1 MSVIELSNNDLITE
15 LRRLRMHL
23 AVTSNERTIMILTE
37 AENRLTGS
45 SNELPAKF
53 PKKKFTKLQTKQEA
67 FNKYYNK

>member
-1 MSVIELSNNDLITE
+1 
-15 LRRLRMHL
+15 MHL